1 MGWDL
6 EKFNQ
11 VCQQK
16 KLPDSRIYQ
25 KALFWKQKKA
35 ELLAEQSKEV
45 WDIFWSTYGK
55 INKQKPK
62 TIEAFKDTQFKSE
75 TYIES
80 AAQILHSLADIVCQ
94 IINKAV
100 LKSQLDEG
108 EVSMKTIIRE
118 LQKDNSKKDIETA
131 LEQLRDSHEF
141 KYISAFVNTIKHRR
155 LLDTDYYG
163 EFGQGKSNT
172 MGVRFLS
179 FQYGKGN
186 NLQNYRETSAETI
199 LNDYMKCIFDFI
211 DKIGHAIDSYI

>member
-16 KLPDSRIYQ
+16 KLPDSRVYQ
-25 KALFWKQKKA
+25 KALYWKRKKA

-45 WDIFWSTYGK
+45 LDLFWQTYGG
-55 INKQKPK
+55 INKQKPE
-62 TIEAFKDTQFKSE
+62 TIEAFRNAQLKSE

-80 AAQILHSLADIVCQ
+80 AAQNLHSLADIVCQ
-94 IINKAV
+94 IINQAV
-100 LKSQLDEG
+100 LKSQFDEG
-108 EVSMKTIIRE
+108 EVSIKKIIGE
-118 LQKDNSKKDIETA
+118 LQKDNNKKDIENA

-141 KYISAFVNTIKHRR
+141 KYISALVNTIKHRR
-155 LLDTDYYG
+155 LLDTDYHG

-179 FQYGKGN
+179 FEYGKGG
-186 NLQNYRETSAETI
+186 NLQKYTDTSAEKI

>member
-1 MGWDL
+1 MGWNL

-25 KALFWKQKKA
+25 EALFWKREKA
-35 ELLAEQSKEV
+35 ELLAKQSKEV
-45 WDIFWSTYGK
+45 WDVFWSTYGE

-62 TIEAFKDTQFKSE
+62 TIEAFRNALLKSE

-80 AAQILHSLADIVCQ
+80 AAQNLHSLADIICQ
-94 IINKAV
+94 IINQAV
-100 LKSQLDEG
+100 LKSQFDEG
-108 EVSMKTIIRE
+108 EVSIKKIIGE
-118 LQKDNSKKDIETA
+118 LQKDNSKKDIENA
-131 LEQLRDSHEF
+131 LEQLRDSDEF

-179 FQYGKGN
+179 FQYGKRN
-186 NLQNYRETSAETI
+186 NLQNYRDTSAETI